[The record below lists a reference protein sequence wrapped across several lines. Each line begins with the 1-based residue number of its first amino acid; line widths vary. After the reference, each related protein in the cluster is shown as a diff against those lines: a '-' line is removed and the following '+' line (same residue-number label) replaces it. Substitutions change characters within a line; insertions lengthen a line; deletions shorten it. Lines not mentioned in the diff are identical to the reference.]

1 MKSKVIVITGSI
13 ATGKS
18 LVSSYLKDK
27 GYKLLDADE
36 IAHSLMQV
44 GQVNYNNIVEYF
56 GKDILD
62 DKKNINN
69 KKLANIVFNDKDKL
83 DILNNLTHDNIF
95 NKIMNDISI
104 STDKIIFVDI
114 PLYIENIANNNL
126 PVDEIWL
133 VYTDEKTQLQRLMK
147 RNDLSQEEAISRIKS
162 QMSIEEKVKFA
173 DFIIDNRKSREET
186 IKQVKE
192 KLRTLWKY

>member
-44 GQVNYNNIVEYF
+44 GQVNYNNIVGYF

-69 KKLANIVFNDKDKL
+69 KKLANIVFDDKDKL

-104 STDKIIFVDI
+104 LTDKIIFVDI

-147 RNDLSQEEAISRIKS
+147 RNDLNQEEATSRIKS

-192 KLRTLWKY
+192 KLRIL

>member
-147 RNDLSQEEAISRIKS
+147 RNDLSQEEATSRIKS
-162 QMSIEEKVKFA
+162 QMSI
-173 DFIIDNRKSREET
+173 DNR
-186 IKQVKE
+186 
-192 KLRTLWKY
+192 

>member
-44 GQVNYNNIVEYF
+44 GQVNYNNIVGYF

-192 KLRTLWKY
+192 KLRIL

>member
-44 GQVNYNNIVEYF
+44 GQVNYNNIVGCF

-69 KKLANIVFNDKDKL
+69 KKLANIVFDDKDKL

-104 STDKIIFVDI
+104 LTDKIIFVDI

-147 RNDLSQEEAISRIKS
+147 RNDLNQEEATSRIKS

-192 KLRTLWKY
+192 KLRTL

>member
-192 KLRTLWKY
+192 KLRTL

>member
-18 LVSSYLKDK
+18 LVSSYLKNK

-44 GQVNYNNIVEYF
+44 GQVNYNNIVGYF

-69 KKLANIVFNDKDKL
+69 KKLANIVFDDKDKL

-104 STDKIIFVDI
+104 LTDKIIFVDI

-147 RNDLSQEEAISRIKS
+147 RNDLNQEEATSRIKS

-192 KLRTLWKY
+192 KLRTL

>member
-18 LVSSYLKDK
+18 LVSSYLKDR

-56 GKDILD
+56 GEDILD
-62 DKKNINN
+62 DNKNINN
-69 KKLANIVFNDKDKL
+69 KKLANIVFNDKNQL
-83 DILNNLTHDNIF
+83 EMLNNLTHDNIF

-114 PLYIENIANNNL
+114 PLYIENITNNNL
-126 PVDEIWL
+126 PVNEIWL

-147 RNDLSQEEAISRIKS
+147 RNNLSQEEAASRIKS

-173 DFIIDNRKSREET
+173 DFIIDNRKSRKET
-186 IKQVKE
+186 IKQVNE
-192 KLRTLWKY
+192 KLRTL